1 MPRRVDPAL
10 TKRAIALVK
19 RTRRQAAAPDAPGLS
34 DWEAD
39 FLDGV
44 EARLEA
50 HGSAFA
56 DPDKGAMAAPLS
68 LRQGLKLKQIRLQ
81 ADPSRGGEKP
91 QKTRRGTP
99 LNRKKPWPRRPNRA
113 PAADEPPE

>member
-19 RTRRQAAAPDAPGLS
+19 RARKQATAPDAPGLS
-34 DWEAD
+34 DWEAE

-44 EARLEA
+44 EARLKE

-56 DPDKGAMAAPLS
+56 DPDKGALAAPLS
-68 LRQGLKLKQIRLQ
+68 LRQGLKLKQIR
-81 ADPSRGGEKP
+81 RKTETGEDRP
-91 QKTRRGTP
+91 PPRKTGRSTA
-99 LNRKKPWPRRPNRA
+99 LTRKKPWPRRPGPA
-113 PAADEPPE
+113 PVSEEPGD

>member
-19 RTRRQAAAPDAPGLS
+19 RARKQATAPDAPGLS
-34 DWEAD
+34 DWEAA

-44 EARLEA
+44 EARLEE

-56 DPDKGAMAAPLS
+56 DPDKGALAAPLS
-68 LRQGLKLKQIRLQ
+68 LRQGLKLKQIR
-81 ADPSRGGEKP
+81 RKTETGEDRPP
-91 QKTRRGTP
+91 QRQTRRGTP
-99 LNRKKPWPRRPNRA
+99 LARKKPWPRRPK
-113 PAADEPPE
+113 PVTGPEEPGD